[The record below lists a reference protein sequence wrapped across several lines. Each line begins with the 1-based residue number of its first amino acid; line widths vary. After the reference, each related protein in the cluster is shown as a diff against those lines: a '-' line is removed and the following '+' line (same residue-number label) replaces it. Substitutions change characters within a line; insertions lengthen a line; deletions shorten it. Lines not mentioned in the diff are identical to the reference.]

1 MATPPVEA
9 IVVDNKVADTSE
21 NDAHHSKATL
31 FVRNIPYDATNQELE
46 EFFSDIGPTRSCFVV
61 MDKSQEEAE
70 KVQNK
75 GYGYVHYALAED
87 AQRAITELKD
97 VKFRGGRKLKV
108 ELALKKGE
116 KAQERPA
123 PKPAVE
129 KTPTPKI
136 PDTTTKALPEITYAP
151 AHHYVTVE
159 VSGLGS
165 DITKKHIYKRARK
178 IATVENIEYP
188 IQDKEGT
195 ARIKFSSN
203 DNAKLGAKQL
213 DGHIFKGAT
222 LKAQVMASGAPPP
235 RTKMSDPSI
244 DKVARLI
251 VRNLPWKYRESDLYK
266 AFGEYGK
273 VHQVKLPRKYNGGP
287 FKGFAFIQF
296 GNVDDAEKAI
306 NAMNATE
313 HHGRTIAVDWALAKD
328 KYVAAEENA
337 EDAEEGA
344 EDAEEGD
351 EEEMDVDKEEE
362 SNDAA
367 DASDDKP
374 EAGSDDEEEE
384 VDDEEVI
391 EEGMETGD
399 ASDEEMD
406 EDEEDIDIEDEDE
419 ETAKPAYTMP
429 TPAEGTTLFV
439 RNLLFE
445 SEEEH
450 LKELFTQWGAV
461 RYAKI
466 TMDKETGRS
475 RGTGFVCFKE
485 RESADQCLKE
495 AEQLKATTVNDNSE
509 AFPAEM
515 MSNKQKKK
523 TGMVQKSLLTPDINT
538 GLAQK
543 FTLQGRVLD
552 VNRAVER
559 NEANKLMEANA
570 LKKQKEDKRNIYLMK
585 EGVIFADTPAAATL
599 TEPELR
605 KRQMSFAARKKLLA
619 TNPAL
624 YISKTRLSIRNLPL
638 KTDDKDLKQIGF
650 ECITKFKTETKTG
663 QRTDLS
669 PDEKAEGWSFKPFV
683 KQAKIIRSKDRVDS
697 ATQKLRSKGYGFLE
711 YRTHSHALA
720 ALRYLNNNSKVF
732 PGDPRRLIV
741 EFSVDNKDVVERRS
755 QRAAG
760 GFSRNPGQGDDDTKR
775 TTGRFGGNKRPA
787 YDDDRRDSD
796 RPMRSDGPSRG
807 GFRGSSRGGSRGSS
821 RGGFSGNKRPA
832 HDDGDR
838 DSNKRMRSDGPSR
851 GRGSSRGEFRGSS
864 RGEFRGSSRGEFRG
878 TSRGGFRGTSR
889 GGSRGTSRGG
899 SRGSSRGGF
908 RGTSRGGFS
917 GSRPERR

>member
-9 IVVDNKVADTSE
+9 IVVDNKVAEASDK
-21 NDAHHSKATL
+21 DAHHSKATL
-31 FVRNIPYDATNQELE
+31 FVRNIPYDATNNELE
-46 EFFSDIGPTRSCFVV
+46 EFFSDLGPIRSCFVV
-61 MDKSQEEAE
+61 MDKTQEEAE
-70 KVQNK
+70 KVQNR

-97 VKFRGGRKLKV
+97 VKFRGARKLKI

-116 KAQERPA
+116 KPQERPA
-123 PKPAVE
+123 PKPVVA
-129 KTPTPKI
+129 KAPTPKI
-136 PDTTTKALPEITYAP
+136 PDTTPKERPATTDAP
-151 AHHYVTVE
+151 ADHFVTIE

-188 IQDKEGT
+188 IQDKEGL
-195 ARIKFSSN
+195 ARIKFSSH

-222 LKAQVMASGAPPP
+222 LKAQVMASGAPPSKP
-235 RTKMSDPSI
+235 KSENFV
-244 DKVARLI
+244 DKTARLI
-251 VRNLPWKYRESDLYK
+251 VRNLPWAYREAELYK
-266 AFGEYGK
+266 AFG
-273 VHQVKLPRKYNGGP
+273 VHGRVYEVKLPRKFAGGP
-287 FKGFAFIQF
+287 FKGFAFVQY
-296 GNVDDAEKAI
+296 GNIADAEKAI

-337 EDAEEGA
+337 ENAEAEAEVEEG
-344 EDAEEGD
+344 GN
-351 EEEMDVDKEEE
+351 EEMDIDKEEE
-362 SNDAA
+362 SNDAEA
-367 DASDDKP
+367 TDDKP
-374 EAGSDDEEEE
+374 EAGPDDEDEEEEE

-391 EEGMETGD
+391 EEGLEKEDG
-399 ASDEEMD
+399 SDEEMD
-406 EDEEDIDIEDEDE
+406 EDEDEDEEDVDIEDEDE
-419 ETAKPAYTMP
+419 EDDKQAKPAYTMP
-429 TPAEGTTLFV
+429 KPAEGTTLFV

-485 RESADQCLKE
+485 RESADQCLQE
-495 AEQLKATTVNDNSE
+495 AEQLKNSTINDNSE
-509 AFPAEM
+509 AFPTDM

-523 TGMVQKSLLTPDINT
+523 SGIVQKSLLTPDINT

-559 NEANKLMEANA
+559 TEANKLMEANA

-650 ECITKFKTETKTG
+650 ESITNFKRETKSG

-669 PDEKAEGWSFKPFV
+669 ADEKAEGWSFKPFV

-741 EFSVDNKDVVERRS
+741 EFSVDNKDVVERRT

-760 GFSRNPGQGDDDTKR
+760 GFNRNPGQGEDDAKR
-775 TTGRFGGNKRPA
+775 TTGRFGGNKRSFN
-787 YDDDRRDSD
+787 DDGK
-796 RPMRSDGPSRG
+796 RPTGRFGDNKRSFNDDGKRPTGRFG
-807 GFRGSSRGGSRGSS
+807 GNKRSFDGDDKRPTGRFG
-821 RGGFSGNKRPA
+821 GNKRPA
-832 HDDGDR
+832 HDDGKG
-838 DSNKRMRSDGPSR
+838 DSNKRMRSGPP
-851 GRGSSRGEFRGSS
+851 
-864 RGEFRGSSRGEFRG
+864 
-878 TSRGGFRGTSR
+878 
-889 GGSRGTSRGG
+889 
-899 SRGSSRGGF
+899 SRGSS
-908 RGTSRGGFS
+908 
-917 GSRPERR
+917 GSKPQRPMMNKRPFNKRK